1 MILDSDSES
10 DESRADRQ
18 TDRQTEGP
26 LTCSQK
32 SGVSFD
38 LTALIQEQKQQHS
51 TKLLQTLNLEM
62 LMSQQMEG
70 MVMDVIQTD
79 SCTSCGVGHIIR
91 AREFVSGSGATV
103 VV

>member
-1 MILDSDSES
+1 M
-10 DESRADRQ
+10 
-18 TDRQTEGP
+18 
-26 LTCSQK
+26 TCSQK

-62 LMSQQMEG
+62 LMSQQMDG

-79 SCTSCGVGHIIR
+79 SCTSCGVGHMR
-91 AREFVSGSGATV
+91 AREFVSGLGATV
-103 VV
+103 VVGKSSSE